1 MNQTTTQNTELLIDS
16 REVAEMIEEEH
27 HKLMRDI
34 ITYIT
39 YISANR
45 DLDSQDYFIE
55 SQYKTEGNN
64 KTYKCY
70 NLTKMGCKMVANKL
84 TGAKGVQ
91 FTAAYVK
98 RFNELE
104 KKTLTFFIPA
114 TYSEALTLAAEQARE
129 NEQLKLTVTEN
140 QPKVDYC
147 EQILNAASL
156 ATVSQ
161 IAKDYGY
168 SAQAFNRLLHE
179 LEIQFNKSGTWLLY
193 QQFAKEGYTQTR
205 TKQIG
210 EDVAKIYTCWT
221 QEGRLFLY
229 RRLKEHG
236 ILPLIEQKSEVV
248 KHD

>member
-16 REVAEMIEEEH
+16 REVAEMIGKRH
-27 HKLMRDI
+27 ADLLRDI
-34 ITYIT
+34 ETYVTYIGQNAELRSDDFFT
-39 YISANR
+39 
-45 DLDSQDYFIE
+45 E
-55 SQYKTEGNN
+55 SSYQAGTGKP
-64 KTYKCY
+64 YKCY
-70 NLTKMGCKMVANKL
+70 NLTKMGCEMVANKL

-114 TYSEALTLAAEQARE
+114 TYSEALSLAAEQARE
-129 NEQLKLTVTEN
+129 NEQLKLTVAEN

-147 EQILNAASL
+147 EQILNASSL

-193 QQFAKEGYTQTR
+193 QAFAKEGYTQTR

-229 RRLKEHG
+229 HKLKEHG
-236 ILPLIEQKSEVV
+236 ILPKIEQKSEVV
-248 KHD
+248 NHD